1 MLIVCYWVKSEVSPV
16 SSFNLTD
23 KRVIKKIEDSV
34 IELYSLLHQR
44 FVLSEEGLE
53 VMVVLVEENDGD
65 RRTRLVKECM
75 VVVLVC
81 CVKDVK

>member
-16 SSFNLTD
+16 SSINLTD

-53 VMVVLVEENDGD
+53 VMVVLVEENDGN
-65 RRTRLVKECM
+65 RRTRLVKEYM

>member
-1 MLIVCYWVKSEVSPV
+1 M
-16 SSFNLTD
+16 
-23 KRVIKKIEDSV
+23 IKKIEDSV

-53 VMVVLVEENDGD
+53 VMVLLIIVCNES
-65 RRTRLVKECM
+65 RRRKSTKESM

-81 CVKDVK
+81 CVRDVK